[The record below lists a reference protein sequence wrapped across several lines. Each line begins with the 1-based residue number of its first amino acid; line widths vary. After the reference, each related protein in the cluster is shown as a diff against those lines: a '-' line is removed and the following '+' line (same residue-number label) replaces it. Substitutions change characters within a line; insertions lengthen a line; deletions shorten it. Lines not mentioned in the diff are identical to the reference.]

1 MSPVEPL
8 PVRGRAFAPL
18 HRLLASVVVLLAL
31 GGLLRLVLI
40 APEAIQGSTRWW
52 LLATALMLLVS
63 YAMIMLSS
71 TTVDAEGILQTGLP
85 ERRVRWQDID
95 FAQVAGWPLARRLR
109 VRTVAGKRVVFGG
122 SGAVLLAAFERI
134 AAAYPRR

>member
-1 MSPVEPL
+1 MSPIEALPL
-8 PVRGRAFAPL
+8 RGRAFTLL

-31 GGLLRLVLI
+31 GGLLRRVLI
-40 APEAIQGSTRWW
+40 APEAIQGSTWWW
-52 LLATALMLLVS
+52 LLATTLMLLAS
-63 YAMIMLSS
+63 YAMIMLS
-71 TTVDAEGILQTGLP
+71 TTTIDAEGIVQTGLP

-95 FAQVAGWPLARRLR
+95 FAQFAGWPLARRLR

-122 SGAVLLAAFERI
+122 SGAALTAAFERI